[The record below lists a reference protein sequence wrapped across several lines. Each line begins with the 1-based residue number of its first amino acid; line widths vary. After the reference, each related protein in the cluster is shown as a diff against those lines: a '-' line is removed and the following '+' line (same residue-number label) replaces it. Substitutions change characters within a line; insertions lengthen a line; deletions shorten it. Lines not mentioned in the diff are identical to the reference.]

1 MTEARLRELIEMKT
15 KIDNARSHA
24 LDARALIQEYDNED
38 IPIEYRFPYKMVLI
52 NEMGDSV
59 FEFEYCDPGDILKD
73 ELKLSEEIIKAR
85 KKQFKEA

>member
-15 KIDNARSHA
+15 KIDNAMAHV
-24 LDARALIQEYDNED
+24 LDARALMQEYDDDD
-38 IPIEYRFPYKMVLI
+38 IPIEHRFPYKMVLI

-59 FEFEYCDPGDILKD
+59 FEFEYCDPGDVLKD